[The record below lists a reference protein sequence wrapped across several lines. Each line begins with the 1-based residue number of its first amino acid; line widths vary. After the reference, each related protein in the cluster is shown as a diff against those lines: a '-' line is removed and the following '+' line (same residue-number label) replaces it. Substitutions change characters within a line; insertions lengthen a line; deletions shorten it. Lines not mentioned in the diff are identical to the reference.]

1 MVCKELDELCAKF
14 GSLSPHLR
22 IDYIYGMLRMC
33 LPPELRFIGSVVE
46 DLAKKDFN
54 HLREHENKA
63 NNQTELKKYRN
74 VDEKTLIEGMA
85 FNLSLLHSVNTPCAN
100 IIFSLLEE
108 NSKSAFHIS
117 NSTDK
122 KTIDIILLVLT
133 MAKYHPAFTFHQ
145 RTVFTEYYKKVEQQL
160 HNIYAKTNDNDRHS
174 PNPTAT
180 QCYTCSVAS
189 KVHSPPNHQKV
200 YQQFP
205 DDENIKQ
212 DGVSF
217 YLGSPQ
223 KDDGQD
229 KGHQQVTS
237 FVSYLSNLPKHVR
250 ESDHFIQFF
259 KGDNFQNNPPLPE
272 QSALPDI
279 PPANEGSTE
288 GDSVN
293 CLPSPMTVQQIPYYG
308 PMFRPPYQSQPSGHL
323 PANSPGDTGMDQITA
338 LVNKLQ
344 LQKYRSGLTLLDKFT
359 IEQLTALP
367 IDMMVKECGMNMEE
381 ATRISAEL
389 DERLREKQQP
399 TRLPNGIMEPCIPGP
414 MSHYQALYMP
424 PPQTMYPM
432 MRFPIPNNVIAARD
446 TSSSENSSPSLSPVP
461 QKKPP
466 QKGTD
471 SSSEDSEKVLYL
483 RRNLHRKVLIA
494 HQRIVKKVRFTIR
507 TGVNSSPS
515 LSPVP
520 QKKPPQKGADSSS
533 DDSEKGNR
541 VDSPFLDG
549 KKEVHNPSQNTEEM
563 NSEAPLQAVH
573 HAFENVHGHSSSGS
587 GYQSDPT
594 PTQGPFVRVIIPNNS
609 YKAQPT
615 HTNMSFP
622 NKTLISMPDT
632 VGGRRIGYAYPYQ
645 RCDNQ
650 TTTVASNSSSNG
662 PELTRRP
669 VMPGQIPMIRSPT
682 VSGNGRNLMCSV
694 TASATP
700 VMAANLQNSLNG
712 NIRNSGLAP
721 SISDPGLSPNQDSQN
736 GSGNQSPL
744 PNGNPVT
751 CSGPNGHISHA
762 QCTSCGCTGS
772 HQVPSYQV
780 HLPNHHYLQN
790 QMMFP
795 PFMNANP
802 NGIVHHPYYHHPH
815 FQYPISNGI
824 PPSYLQAINHHPYP
838 NVVGAQYGCFPPVA
852 LQRRNSAGYNAGK
865 PPRTTSATCSN
876 CGSTD
881 HVSSECKESSMESM
895 SASFHLKYDPKSNSD

>member
-1 MVCKELDELCAKF
+1 M
-14 GSLSPHLR
+14 
-22 IDYIYGMLRMC
+22 
-33 LPPELRFIGSVVE
+33 
-46 DLAKKDFN
+46 
-54 HLREHENKA
+54 
-63 NNQTELKKYRN
+63 NNRQFQQKINPR
-74 VDEKTLIEGMA
+74 V
-85 FNLSLLHSVNTPCAN
+85 
-100 IIFSLLEE
+100 
-108 NSKSAFHIS
+108 
-117 NSTDK
+117 
-122 KTIDIILLVLT
+122 LVLI
-133 MAKYHPAFTFHQ
+133 H
-145 RTVFTEYYKKVEQQL
+145 
-160 HNIYAKTNDNDRHS
+160 
-174 PNPTAT
+174 
-180 QCYTCSVAS
+180 CYNVL
-189 KVHSPPNHQKV
+189 
-200 YQQFP
+200 
-205 DDENIKQ
+205 I
-212 DGVSF
+212 VSF
-217 YLGSPQ
+217 L
-223 KDDGQD
+223 
-229 KGHQQVTS
+229 
-237 FVSYLSNLPKHVR
+237 FVCQHLYP
-250 ESDHFIQFF
+250 FICF
-259 KGDNFQNNPPLPE
+259 
-272 QSALPDI
+272 
-279 PPANEGSTE
+279 
-288 GDSVN
+288 V
-293 CLPSPMTVQQIPYYG
+293 
-308 PMFRPPYQSQPSGHL
+308 
-323 PANSPGDTGMDQITA
+323 
-338 LVNKLQ
+338 
-344 LQKYRSGLTLLDKFT
+344 
-359 IEQLTALP
+359 
-367 IDMMVKECGMNMEE
+367 
-381 ATRISAEL
+381 
-389 DERLREKQQP
+389 
-399 TRLPNGIMEPCIPGP
+399 
-414 MSHYQALYMP
+414 
-424 PPQTMYPM
+424 
-432 MRFPIPNNVIAARD
+432 
-446 TSSSENSSPSLSPVP
+446 
-461 QKKPP
+461 
-466 QKGTD
+466 
-471 SSSEDSEKVLYL
+471 
-483 RRNLHRKVLIA
+483 
-494 HQRIVKKVRFTIR
+494 
-507 TGVNSSPS
+507 
-515 LSPVP
+515 
-520 QKKPPQKGADSSS
+520 
-533 DDSEKGNR
+533 GNR

-549 KKEVHNPSQNTEEM
+549 KKEVHNPSQNPEEM

-573 HAFENVHGHSSSGS
+573 NAFENVHGHSSSGS

-615 HTNMSFP
+615 HTNMNFP

-650 TTTVASNSSSNG
+650 TLTTTVASNSSSNG

-815 FQYPISNGI
+815 FHYPISNGI

-838 NVVGAQYGCFPPVA
+838 NVVGAQYSCFPPVA

-895 SASFHLKYDPKSNSD
+895 SGNLPFHNLVHSG